1 MKNVKVMCINLYMIV
16 FIYVLI
22 IFKEIRIK
30 YMENYMYREGK
41 NLGVFNILKY
51 RKFIWLD

>member
-1 MKNVKVMCINLYMIV
+1 MCINLYMIV

-22 IFKEIRIK
+22 IFKEIWIK